1 LRPEHRI
8 VKTFPS
14 ANREIPMADP
24 TPTINRT
31 WGSLVVLSS
40 RRRPVCHVSCGKLEQ
55 PMCWSSSRSD
65 LGGGSRKERGKSLRD
80 REREREREGDSQEG
94 YNPGNT
100 LYRILVSSVLRN
112 NGLIDCMH
120 TLGSGGV
127 GCQPR
132 NTRYTILG
140 LRASFAGIQRSNP
153 KMPMEN

>member
-1 LRPEHRI
+1 
-8 VKTFPS
+8 
-14 ANREIPMADP
+14 
-24 TPTINRT
+24 
-31 WGSLVVLSS
+31 
-40 RRRPVCHVSCGKLEQ
+40 
-55 PMCWSSSRSD
+55 MCWSSSRSD